1 MIIEKYYFKISDFLK
16 ELADKSSPRWGVL
29 LIDIFLVLN
38 AFLISYLIR
47 FNFGF
52 KFERFELLP
61 QLVLVSFFALVSF
74 LLTGS
79 YRGIVRHTGLN
90 DAVNVAKSGIIMT
103 VFLFFSVFLVRKFHF
118 LTAINIPLSVIGIN
132 FFVATFLLI
141 SSRIVYKAF
150 HQKLV
155 SHVERKNIIIHGAH
169 TGKAVFD
176 AILASQDT
184 PYRVVAF
191 VDERS
196 RYLNKSI
203 HGINVFH
210 PDRITSDFFKKHNIK
225 EVIISKPEAKSL
237 ELLTIANKYL
247 DLGLKVKTVPYI
259 NQWIDKEQINVSQ
272 IKELNIEELLNRN
285 PIKIDNPDIQK
296 DLQGKVVMVTGA
308 AGSIGSEIARQVM
321 HFTPGLV
328 VLIDQAESPLYD
340 LQQEFIAKSFKN
352 FKAIVTDVRDA
363 HKMRGYFEKY
373 RPDVVYHAAAYKHV
387 PLMEE
392 NPYEAVKVNVLG
404 SQILMD
410 LAVAYKVGKFVM
422 VSTDKAVNPTNVM
435 GATKRAAE
443 IYATCLQRNTADTK
457 FIITRFGN
465 VLGSN
470 GSVIQLFKK
479 QMQKGGPLTVTHK
492 EITRFFMT
500 IPEACH
506 LVLEAGTMGKG
517 GEIFVFDMGEPV
529 RIFDLAVKMIQLSG
543 YKYPEEISIK
553 ITGLRPGEKLYEEVL
568 GQNEGDLP
576 THHKKIKIARLEQP
590 DCEKILK
597 YFKIL
602 KDYKKMT
609 NFEIVK
615 ILKEM
620 IPEFVSNN
628 SVYQKLDFELKKLS
642 KNYGKSKVI

>member
-1 MIIEKYYFKISDFLK
+1 MILEKYYIKLSDFIK

-38 AFLISYLIR
+38 AFFISYLIR
-47 FNFGF
+47 FNFVF
-52 KFERFELLP
+52 QLEKIPLLP
-61 QLVLVSFFALVSF
+61 QLALVALLSLISF
-74 LLTGS
+74 LITGS
-79 YRGIVRHTGLN
+79 YKGIVRHTGLN
-90 DAVNVAKSGIIMT
+90 DAISVSKSGIILT
-103 VFLFFSVFLVRKFHF
+103 FFLFLIVFLVRKFHF
-118 LTAINIPLSVIGIN
+118 LEACNIPLSVIGIN
-132 FFVATFLLI
+132 FFVSIFLLLA
-141 SSRIVYKAF
+141 SRIVYKAF

-155 SHVERKNIIIHGAH
+155 THVMQKNILIHGAH
-169 TGKAVFD
+169 AGKAVFD

-184 PYRVVAF
+184 PYRVFAF
-191 VDERS
+191 VDNRP
-196 RYLNKSI
+196 RFTNKSI
-203 HGINVFH
+203 HGKPVL
-210 PDRITSDFFKKHNIK
+210 PSKRITPDFLEKHNIQ
-225 EVIISKPEAKSL
+225 EVIISKPEAKSM
-237 ELLTIANKYL
+237 ELLNIANKYL
-247 DLGLKVKTVPYI
+247 ELNLKVKTVPYI
-259 NQWIDKEQINVSQ
+259 NQWIDEEHINVSQ

-285 PIKIDNPDIQK
+285 PIKINNPVIKK

-308 AGSIGSEIARQVM
+308 AGSIGSEIANQVM
-321 HFTPGLV
+321 HFSPKLLI
-328 VLIDQAESPLYD
+328 LIDQAESALYD
-340 LQQEFIAKSFKN
+340 LQQEFISKSFKN
-352 FKAIVTDVRDA
+352 FKAIVADVRDE
-363 HKMRGYFEKY
+363 HKMRSYFETY
-373 RPDVVYHAAAYKHV
+373 QPEIIYHAAAYKHV

-404 SQILMD
+404 SRMLMD
-410 LAVAYKVGKFVM
+410 LAVEYKVEKFVM

-443 IYATCLQRNTADTK
+443 IYATCLQQETTDTK

-479 QMQKGGPLTVTHK
+479 QLKKGGPLTVTHK
-492 EITRFFMT
+492 EITRYFMT

-543 YKYPEEISIK
+543 YNYPEDISIK

-576 THHKKIKIARLEQP
+576 THHDKIMIARLNTI
-590 DCEKILK
+590 DCKKVLN
-597 YFKIL
+597 YYKIL
-602 KDYKKMT
+602 KDYKKLS

-628 SVYQKLDFELKKLS
+628 SVYQELDAD
-642 KNYGKSKVI
+642 KVLVSSNK

>member
-1 MIIEKYYFKISDFLK
+1 MIFERYYIKLSGFLK
-16 ELADKSSPRWGVL
+16 ELAEKSSPRWGVL

-38 AFLISYLIR
+38 AFFVSYLIR

-61 QLVLVSFFALVSF
+61 QLILVSF
-74 LLTGS
+74 LALISFLITGS
-79 YRGIVRHTGLN
+79 YKGIVRHTGLN
-90 DAVNVAKSGIIMT
+90 DAVNVAKSGVILT
-103 VFLFFSVFLVRKFHF
+103 FFLFLIDFSVRKFQIF
-118 LTAINIPLSVIGIN
+118 PVLNIPLSVIGIN
-132 FFVATFLLI
+132 FFVTIFLLI

-155 SHVERKNIIIHGAH
+155 SHVKQRNVIIHGAH
-169 TGKAVFD
+169 SGKAVFD

-184 PYRVVAF
+184 PYRVIAF
-191 VDERS
+191 VDERP

-203 HGINVFH
+203 HGKYVLS
-210 PDRITSDFFKKHNIK
+210 PERITPDFLEKNEIQ

-237 ELLTIANKYL
+237 ELLNIANKYVE
-247 DLGLKVKTVPYI
+247 LGLKVKTVPYI
-259 NQWIDKEQINVSQ
+259 KQWIDEEHINVSQ
-272 IKELNIEELLNRN
+272 IKELNIEELLSRS
-285 PIKIDNPDIQK
+285 PIEIDNPVIK
-296 DLQGKVVMVTGA
+296 DDLEGKVVMVTGA
-308 AGSIGSEIARQVM
+308 AGSIGSEIANQVM
-321 HFTPGLV
+321 HFSPELL
-328 VLIDQAESPLYD
+328 VLIDQAESALYD
-340 LQQEFIAKSFKN
+340 LQQEFIGKSFEN
-352 FKAIVTDVRDA
+352 FKVIVADVRDE
-363 HKMRGYFEKY
+363 HKMRFYFETY
-373 RPDVVYHAAAYKHV
+373 RPAIIYHAAAYKHV

-404 SQILMD
+404 SKILMD
-410 LAVAYKVGKFVM
+410 LAVEYQAEKFVM

-443 IYATCLQRNTADTK
+443 MYATCKQRDSKNTK

-479 QMQKGGPLTVTHK
+479 QLKKGGPLTVTHK

-529 RIFDLAVKMIQLSG
+529 RIFDLAVKMIKLSG
-543 YKYPEEISIK
+543 FRYPEDISIK
-553 ITGLRPGEKLYEEVL
+553 ITGLRPGEKLYEEIL

-576 THHKKIKIARLEQP
+576 THHEKIKIARLDDV
-590 DCEKILK
+590 DCQKIYK
-597 YFKIL
+597 YFEIL

-609 NFEIVK
+609 NFELVK
-615 ILKEM
+615 ILKKM

-628 SVYQKLDFELKKLS
+628 SEYQKLDLKL
-642 KNYGKSKVI
+642 KN